1 MEFIQTIIESLN
13 VMTTYEAI
21 AMILAIAYI
30 VLAIKQSLWCWPAA
44 FVSTLIYTILFYDV
58 SLLMDSA
65 LNAYYLIMAVY
76 GWYSWKYGGKLE
88 QQELEV
94 TTYGLNKNIQIII
107 VLTIISLVFGYVMA
121 NYTSADFA
129 YVDSFTTV
137 FAVFSTYM
145 LAKKI
150 IENWMYWIVI
160 DIISIYIYI
169 QKGLNLTAVLFMIYT
184 ILAFIAYQNWKKE
197 YDNTKTSRV

>member
-1 MEFIQTIIESLN
+1 MEFLQTIIESLN

-21 AMILAIAYI
+21 AMFLSIAYI

-76 GWYSWKYGGKLE
+76 GWYSWKYGGKL
-88 QQELEV
+88 QEIDLQV
-94 TTYGLNKNIQIII
+94 STYGLSKNIKII
-107 VLTIISLVFGYVMA
+107 VILSMVSLCFGYVMA

-150 IENWMYWIVI
+150 LENWIYWIVI
-160 DIISIYIYI
+160 DLVSIYIYI
-169 QKGLNLTAVLFMIYT
+169 QKGLNLTAVLFALYT
-184 ILAFIAYQNWKKE
+184 ILAIIAYKDWKKE
-197 YDNTKTSRV
+197 YDFKKASSV